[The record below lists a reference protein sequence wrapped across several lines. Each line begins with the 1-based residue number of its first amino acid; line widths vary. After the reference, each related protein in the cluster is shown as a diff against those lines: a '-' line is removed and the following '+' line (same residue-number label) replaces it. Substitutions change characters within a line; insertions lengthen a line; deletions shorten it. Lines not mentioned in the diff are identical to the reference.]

1 MKLVVCGDSFMS
13 ADVHRPETHFSELLE
28 NHGHSVINLARGG
41 MSNTGIGF
49 QIETAIQLKPDV
61 IVFNSTSSD
70 RIDIVIKNRKFNP
83 AKGLKNFVYP
93 YTSDQSTGSE
103 YVGGVNS
110 AILSDVIPA
119 FLSPRPDL
127 PIELH
132 DPERSELVKQ
142 YLALFHDTNL
152 KVTLDSWMLGY
163 WKYKLKEMQIPFIY
177 LHNGGAIGQHMYD
190 YVNKYPDKCNQ
201 CVYHTDEHTQTLM
214 TQEIVTELSR
224 LEIL

>member
-1 MKLVVCGDSFMS
+1 MCGDSFMS
-13 ADVHRPETHFSELLE
+13 ADVHQSGTHFSELLK
-28 NHGHSVINLARGG
+28 NHGHSVVNLARGG
-41 MSNTGIGF
+41 ISNTGIAF

-83 AKGLKNFVYP
+83 TQGLKNFVYP
-93 YTSDQSTGSE
+93 YTSDQSTGSQ
-103 YVGGVNS
+103 YVGGTDS

-127 PIELH
+127 PFELH
-132 DPERSELVKQ
+132 DPTRSDSVKQ
-142 YLALFHDTNL
+142 YLALFHDTKL
-152 KVTLDSWMLGY
+152 KKTIDTWILGY
-163 WKYKLKEMQIPFIY
+163 WRYKLKEIKIPFIY
-177 LHNGGAIGQHMYD
+177 LQPGGSIGQHMYD
-190 YVNKYPDKCNQ
+190 YVNKYPDKINQ
-201 CVYHTDEHTQTLM
+201 CVYHTDKHTQTLM